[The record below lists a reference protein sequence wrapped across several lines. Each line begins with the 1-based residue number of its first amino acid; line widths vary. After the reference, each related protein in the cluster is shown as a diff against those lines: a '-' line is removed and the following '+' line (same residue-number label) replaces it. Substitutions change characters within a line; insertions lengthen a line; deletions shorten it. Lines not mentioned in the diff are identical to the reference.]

1 MPGRGGGPGGFG
13 GALVARCIR
22 LAVPFDVDSA
32 GPFGTVSDG
41 FIDWLDAMEDKF
53 VAVLDGPSGCWGP
66 LSEITASFLG
76 GRSWSS
82 SVTALRL
89 RLLDIGSS
97 DVEGIAPSSREEWKI
112 GSLLLAAI
120 SQHVKRVRTNFK
132 RVCHVRGD
140 LIIIFC
146 CIFCR

>member
-22 LAVPFDVDSA
+22 LAVPFDVDSV

-53 VAVLDGPSGCWGP
+53 VAVLDGPSGCWEP

-76 GRSWSS
+76 GRSW
-82 SVTALRL
+82 VLCDHG
-89 RLLDIGSS
+89 LDRGELSGTVS
-97 DVEGIAPSSREEWKI
+97 FELSAGEGVER
-112 GSLLLAAI
+112 
-120 SQHVKRVRTNFK
+120 
-132 RVCHVRGD
+132 
-140 LIIIFC
+140 II
-146 CIFCR
+146 